1 MPGSFKPCSKA
12 SRPIR
17 GRNSPSCRFSSEADS
32 HQIEIDWNRTETRQL
47 LGRNFVQLF
56 EAQVERTPNAVAVL
70 GGDSEFTYR
79 ELNERANQFARY
91 FQSLDVG
98 HDSLAGVCLPRA
110 PETLAVLLGVW
121 KAGGAFLPLDP
132 DYPPDRIAF
141 KLRDAGVSLLVTQTA
156 LLPKVDCR
164 DSVAWEPTQ
173 AVCRKSSASMQSKRG
188 SQVKA
193 RAISK
198 LRPRPMRWLT

>member
-1 MPGSFKPCSKA
+1 M
-12 SRPIR
+12 
-17 GRNSPSCRFSSEADS
+17 D
-32 HQIEIDWNRTETRQL
+32 
-47 LGRNFVQLF
+47 RNFVQLF

-132 DYPPDRIAF
+132 DYPPGRIAF

-156 LLPKVDCR
+156 LLPKVAAAIQSLGTDPSGLPEIVCIDAVQTR
-164 DSVAWEPTQ
+164 IAGESTRNLEATPAADALAYVIYTSGSTGQPKGVMITHGNVCHYAQ
-173 AVCRKSSASMQSKRG
+173 ALAQALGIHC
-188 SQVKA
+188 
-193 RAISK
+193 
-198 LRPRPMRWLT
+198 

>member
-1 MPGSFKPCSKA
+1 M
-12 SRPIR
+12 
-17 GRNSPSCRFSSEADS
+17 
-32 HQIEIDWNRTETRQL
+32 
-47 LGRNFVQLF
+47 
-56 EAQVERTPNAVAVL
+56 AVL
-70 GGDSEFTYR
+70 GGDSELTYR

-132 DYPPDRIAF
+132 DYPPERIAF
-141 KLRDAGVSLLVTQTA
+141 KLRDRGRVAPRHANGPLAQGR
-156 LLPKVDCR
+156 LPR
-164 DSVAWEPTQ
+164 FSPWGPIR
-173 AVCRKSSASMQSKRG
+173 AVCRKSSASMRSKHG